1 MAKKNQKTIL
11 AEPETGQKDYVKIAL
26 DYARSAVANES
37 GNFGKWVRLG
47 ASRFLRDYEKAKGK
61 GCDYVFEEWFANDA
75 CGFIE
80 KMPHVE
86 GVWDKPTIVLHPAHI
101 FFVVQLFGFRD
112 RQTMQR
118 RFTSALFAVAR
129 KNAKSTLAAVILLY
143 CLTCEDEVGPKVI
156 SAATTGD
163 QARIIFNF
171 AKRMVEKTQDFQDYF
186 SVKPFS
192 KAIAC
197 YKNGGTFIPINAKA
211 STQDG
216 LNPSAVGLDEIHAHK
231 SHDLINVLKSAAGAR
246 RNPLFLYTTTEGY
259 ENPGPWGE
267 LRHFGKQVLEEV
279 INADHFLIIYYAID
293 DEDSEFDS
301 RVWIKANPLM
311 TVNPILATE
320 IAKEAIEA
328 KAMPGKASE
337 FKIKR
342 CNRPAQSANGEI
354 NLHKWKRCGGEVNL
368 DDMRGLPCFAGLDL
382 ASTMDMASMVLLW
395 RRILEDG
402 TKMYYCKPYYWV
414 PDNQV
419 KLRKERG
426 VVGYE
431 AWVKGGYVCQTPG
444 DAIDYAYIE
453 KTIYEVY
460 QTFGIKTMAY
470 DMWRA
475 SDLVNRLSGEGIPLV
490 QFIQGYRSYSPA
502 FDELEIAYTSGKLAH
517 AGNPVLTWNASN
529 LVARRDVNL
538 SRAPDK
544 EKSADKIDGMCSL
557 MMAFG
562 VALADA
568 STTSVYERRE
578 VIVL

>member
-1 MAKKNQKTIL
+1 M
-11 AEPETGQKDYVKIAL
+11 TGRRDYVKAAI
-26 DYARSAVANES
+26 DYANNAVADES
-37 GNFGKWVRLG
+37 KNYCKWIKL
-47 ASRFLRDYEKAKGK
+47 AAKRFLADLDRCKNPE
-61 GCDYVFEEWFANDA
+61 CEFVFEEWFANNA
-75 CGFIE
+75 CSFIE
-80 KMPHVE
+80 KLPHVE
-86 GVWDKPTIVLHPAHI
+86 GTWDTPTIVLHPAHI
-101 FFVVQLFGFRD
+101 FFVVQLFGFRN
-112 RQTMQR
+112 RESMYR
-118 RFTSALFAVAR
+118 RYTSAVFAVAR
-129 KNAKSTLAAVILLY
+129 KNAKSTLAAAILLY
-143 CLTCEDEVGPKVI
+143 CLTCEDEVGPQVI

-163 QARIIFNF
+163 QAKIIFGY
-171 AKRMVEKTQDFQDYF
+171 AKRMVEKTPDFQEYF
-186 SVKPFS
+186 NVKPFA

-197 YKNGGTFIPINAKA
+197 FKNGGNFRPINAKA

-231 SHDLINVLKSAAGAR
+231 SHDLINVLKSAAGGR
-246 RNPLFLYTTTEGY
+246 RNPLYLYTTTEGY

-267 LRHFGKQVLEEV
+267 IRHFGKQVLQE
-279 INADHFLIIYYAID
+279 ILQADHFLVVYYAID
-293 DEDSEFDS
+293 DDDNEFDS
-301 RVWIKANPLM
+301 SVWIKANPLM

-342 CNRPAQSANGEI
+342 CNRPAQSATGEI
-354 NLHKWKRCGGEVNL
+354 NLHKWKRCNGEINL
-368 DDMRGLPCFAGLDL
+368 DEMRTLPCYVGLDL

-395 RRILEDG
+395 RKPLGDG
-402 TKMYYCKPYYWV
+402 TNMYYCKPYYWV

-426 VVGYE
+426 IVGYE
-431 AWVKGGYVCQTPG
+431 AWVKAGYVCKTPG

-460 QTFGIKTMAY
+460 NDFGIKMMAY

-475 SDLVNRLSGEGIPLV
+475 SDLVNRLSREGIPLV
-490 QFIQGYRSYSPA
+490 QFIQGFRSYSPA

-517 AGNPVLTWNASN
+517 AGNPVLAWNASN

-562 VALADA
+562 LALADA
-568 STTSVYERRE
+568 KETSVYENKE
-578 VIVL
+578 MLVL

>member
-1 MAKKNQKTIL
+1 MAKKKSKTVSTDQT
-11 AEPETGQKDYVKIAL
+11 AGQRDYVKTAIE
-26 DYARSAVANES
+26 YARAAIADES
-37 GNFGKWVRLG
+37 KNFGKWIKLG
-47 ASRFLRDYEKAKGK
+47 AKRFLKNLESAKDPE
-61 GCDYVFEEWFANDA
+61 CDYVFEDWFANNA

-80 KMPHVE
+80 KFPHVE
-86 GVWDKPTIVLHPAHI
+86 GSWDKETIVLHPAHI

-112 RQTMQR
+112 RKTMNR

-143 CLTCEDEVGPKVI
+143 CLTCEDEVGPQVI

-163 QARIIFNF
+163 QAKIIFSF
-171 AKRMVEKTQDFQDYF
+171 AKRMVEKNSDFREFFNVQA
-186 SVKPFS
+186 FS

-197 YKNGGTFIPINAKA
+197 YKNGGSFRPINAKA

-231 SHDLINVLKSAAGAR
+231 SHDLINVLKSAAGGR
-246 RNPLFLYTTTEGY
+246 RNPLYLYTTTEGY

-279 INADHFLIIYYAID
+279 LQADHFLVVYYAID
-293 DEDSEFDS
+293 DDDNEFDS
-301 RVWIKANPLM
+301 SVWIKANPLM

-342 CNRPAQSANGEI
+342 CNRPAQSATGEI
-354 NLHKWKRCGGEVNL
+354 NLHKWKRCNGEVKL
-368 DDMRGLPCFAGLDL
+368 DDMRELPCFAGLDL

-426 VVGYE
+426 IVGYD
-431 AWVKGGYVCQTPG
+431 AWVKAGHVFKTPG
-444 DAIDYAYIE
+444 DVIDYAYIE
-453 KTIYEVY
+453 KAIYEAY
-460 QTFGIKTMAY
+460 AQFGIKMMAY

-475 SDLVNRLSGEGIPLV
+475 TDLVNRLSSDGIPLV
-490 QFIQGYRSYSPA
+490 QFIQGFKSYSPA
-502 FDELEIAYTSGKLAH
+502 FDELEIAYASGKLAH

-568 STTSVYERRE
+568 KETSVYENKE
-578 VIVL
+578 MLVL